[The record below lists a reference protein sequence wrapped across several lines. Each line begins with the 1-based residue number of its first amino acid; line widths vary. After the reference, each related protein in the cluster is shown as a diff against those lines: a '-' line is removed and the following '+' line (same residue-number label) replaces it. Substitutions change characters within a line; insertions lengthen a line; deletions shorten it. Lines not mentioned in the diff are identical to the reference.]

1 MWRYVEKWWQLLDN
15 LIDNMLYVI
24 ATPIGNLGDISLRAL
39 EVLKKVDYLLCEDTR
54 NAGMFLNNLG
64 IKNKPKLISFYD
76 EVEEQKIPEILRLLS
91 ENKEVGLITDAGT
104 PIISD
109 PGFKLI
115 KKCRELGHL
124 VTSIPGPSALI
135 NALVLSGM
143 PSGRFSFLGFLPK
156 KIGERKKVLEK
167 YKNFDGVKIVYESPF
182 RLIKLLEELKDI
194 YGLSTEISVCRE
206 MTKKFEEIING
217 SPSEVLEKLGKRN
230 IKGEIVVI
238 FE

>member
-1 MWRYVEKWWQLLDN
+1 
-15 LIDNMLYVI
+15 MLYII

-39 EVLKKVDYLLCEDTR
+39 EILKKIDYLLCEDTR
-54 NAGMFLNNLG
+54 NAGMFLNNLE
-64 IKNKPKLISFYD
+64 IENKPKLISFYD

-91 ENKEVGLITDAGT
+91 EDKEVGLITDAGT

-109 PGFKLI
+109 PGYKLI
-115 KKCRELGHL
+115 KKCHNLGYL
-124 VTSIPGPSALI
+124 ATAIPGPSALI

-156 KIGERKKVLEK
+156 KAGERKKVLEK

-182 RLIKLLEELKDI
+182 RLIKLIEEIRGICGEK
-194 YGLSTEISVCRE
+194 TEVSICRE

-217 SPSEVLEKLGKRN
+217 NVEEVLEKITRRN